1 MKTIIYH
8 NPRCSKSREALCMLE
23 EQGENVEIVKYLD
36 DVPSIKQLEDLIK
49 MLGIKPIQLVRI
61 NEAIWK
67 EKYKGKELSDAEVI
81 QAMHENPRLIE
92 RPIVVKDGKASIG
105 RPPSLILDIL

>member
-23 EQGENVEIVKYLD
+23 EQGENVKIVKYLD

-67 EKYKGKELSDAEVI
+67 ENYKGKELSDAEVI